1 MVELQAY
8 SADALTGAQIDRI
21 PVSAFSY
28 SRLLSAGGEGSATIP
43 LDGTF
48 TNAQLDDLLREWSR
62 IIVLERDG
70 VVEYMGYVLG
80 ESYTRG
86 QASTT
91 VKLGDLWSL
100 FKRRGAWDHGAPHVE
115 AWETTVTGNLAYQGT
130 QAILRGRSGPPL
142 PSLAMPVTLP
152 GTHPGPSVTRTYYG
166 YNVEMVADVLSDLL
180 AEGLDIYLKPR
191 WIGNGDTDWLY
202 QGGPA
207 WTSGVT
213 HEFYVTA
220 SASDVVGFSSES
232 DALRVTN
239 NARYIGE
246 GSEVDML
253 VRSQRDT
260 ASPYPLLDRAT
271 QVKHISDVGQLSAL
285 AGQDLIT
292 YGTPT
297 KQWNFSVLADH
308 PVDVG
313 DTVRLHFD
321 GDPRIPDGWHTRR
334 VVKVSASVPGPDVK
348 TIGVQ
353 PTGGA

>member
-1 MVELQAY
+1 MAEFQAY
-8 SADALTGAQIDRI
+8 SCDALTGAQIDRI
-21 PVSAFSY
+21 PFSAFSY
-28 SRLLSAGGEGSATIP
+28 SRLLSAGGDGSATVP

-48 TNAQLDDLLREWSR
+48 TKTQLDDLLREWAR

-86 QASTT
+86 RASTT

-100 FKRRGAWDHGAPHVE
+100 FGRRGAWDHHAPNVE
-115 AWETTVTGNLAYQGT
+115 VWKTTVTGNLAYQAA
-130 QAILRGRSGPPL
+130 QAILRGRTGPAL
-142 PSLAMPVTLP
+142 PSMAIPVTLP
-152 GTHPGPSVTRTYYG
+152 GAHPGPSVTRTYYG
-166 YNVEMVADVLSDLL
+166 YNVEMIADVLSDLL

-191 WIGNGDTDWLY
+191 WISSGDTDWLFR
-202 QGGPA
+202 GGPT

-220 SASDVVGFSSES
+220 AASDVVGFSSS
-232 DALRVTN
+232 TDALRVTN

-253 VRSQRDT
+253 VRSDRNV
-260 ASPYPLLDRAT
+260 ASPYPLLDRT
-271 QVKHISDVGQLSAL
+271 SQVKHISNPGQLSAMSV
-285 AGQDLIT
+285 QDLTT

-297 KQWNFSVLADH
+297 RQWDFSVLADH

-353 PTGGA
+353 PVGGA